1 MSGEGSSARFQLFS
15 AGTTQVLTPPGR
27 LWVAELASQA
37 LFGDLCGVSRTV
49 ASSVESMHGEEEGAQ
64 GRGC

>member
-37 LFGDLCGVSRTV
+37 LSGDLGGVSRPV
-49 ASSVESMHGEEEGAQ
+49 AS
-64 GRGC
+64 C